1 MQLKISHSFNHEHR
15 RGTELGRGQQA
26 SNTRKAGMESKGAA
40 FVSKWAINV
49 TKSNELKF
57 LSIDEMKD

>member
-40 FVSKWAINV
+40 FVSK
-49 TKSNELKF
+49 
-57 LSIDEMKD
+57 